1 MPQPGKVV
9 QAPPGFPNLNPGN
22 QMMFG
27 KNSEFIESRPIIHY
41 PLMINYGSRRG
52 GRGTALL
59 ETFCDWGLQSLAFF
73 VRKF

>member
-1 MPQPGKVV
+1 
-9 QAPPGFPNLNPGN
+9 
-22 QMMFG
+22 MFG

-52 GRGTALL
+52 GGTALL

>member
-1 MPQPGKVV
+1 
-9 QAPPGFPNLNPGN
+9 
-22 QMMFG
+22 MFE

-52 GRGTALL
+52 GERGTALL